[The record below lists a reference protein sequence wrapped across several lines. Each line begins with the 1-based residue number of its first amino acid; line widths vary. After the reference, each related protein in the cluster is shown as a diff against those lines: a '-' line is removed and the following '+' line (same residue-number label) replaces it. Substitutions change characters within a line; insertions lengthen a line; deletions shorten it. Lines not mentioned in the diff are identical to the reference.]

1 MSQIELILREA
12 IQYVPFVSLANSPI
26 EEQRG
31 ASMWTHPL
39 FVRLLEA
46 AIIAGVVLY
55 GTVQSAT
62 QHITTLREDLIE
74 VKVELKE
81 IRSQLRMAE
90 QELWRR
96 KGLDK
101 LDWKYAGKS
110 DVPETMDH

>member
-1 MSQIELILREA
+1 MITLETLRELV
-12 IQYVPFVSLANSPI
+12 QYVPFVSLANSPI

-62 QHITTLREDLIE
+62 QTIGTLREDIAEL
-74 VKVELKE
+74 KVEMKD
-81 IRSQLRMAE
+81 IKQQLRMAE

-96 KGLDK
+96 KGLEK
-101 LDWKYAGKS
+101 LDWKYAGGRAW
-110 DVPETMDH
+110 TR

>member
-1 MSQIELILREA
+1 MMTLETLREI
-12 IQYVPFVSLANSPI
+12 IQYVPFVSLANSPV
-26 EEQRG
+26 EEKMG

-62 QHITTLREDLIE
+62 QTIGTLREDITEL
-74 VKVELKE
+74 KVEMKDIKL
-81 IRSQLRMAE
+81 QLRMAE

-96 KGLDK
+96 KGLEK
-101 LDWKYAGKS
+101 LDWKYAGVKH
-110 DVPETMDH
+110 VP